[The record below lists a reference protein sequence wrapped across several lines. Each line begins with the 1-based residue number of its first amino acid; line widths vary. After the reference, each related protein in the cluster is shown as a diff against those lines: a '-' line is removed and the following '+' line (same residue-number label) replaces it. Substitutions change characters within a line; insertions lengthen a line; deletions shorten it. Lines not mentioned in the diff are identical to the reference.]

1 MATSDRQM
9 ERSPMPAWTML
20 DLLALTAIT
29 LLALLALPLAAD
41 IATWLIGAGLF
52 GGSYLLAAG
61 ASVAAER
68 WRGGGDRP
76 PESGV
81 R

>member
-1 MATSDRQM
+1 
-9 ERSPMPAWTML
+9 MPAWTML
-20 DLLALTAIT
+20 D
-29 LLALLALPLAAD
+29 LLALPLAAD